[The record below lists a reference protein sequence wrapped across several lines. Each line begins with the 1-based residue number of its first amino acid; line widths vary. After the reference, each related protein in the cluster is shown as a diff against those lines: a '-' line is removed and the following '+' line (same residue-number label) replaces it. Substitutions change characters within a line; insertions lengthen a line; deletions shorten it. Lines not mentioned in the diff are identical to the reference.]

1 MKNLYA
7 FALLILISVQFLGCP
22 YSSDVPVDTPN
33 IKVESSY
40 LGVWSETNVS
50 TIRYDIKKLNDF
62 EYLIIQLPDTT
73 SKNNNS
79 FDNDTGQSADVKKSS
94 DTTTY
99 TGHISKIKDF
109 YFLNL
114 KSKGQNFLEANKYN
128 IYKIDF
134 NGNSEFRLTEI
145 TSNIKEQFDNS
156 NDLRNYIEKYMDSGI
171 SFFYG
176 SETTYLKE
184 N

>member
-7 FALLILISVQFLGCP
+7 FLLLFLISVQFLGCP
-22 YSSDVPVDTPN
+22 YSSDVPVDKPN

-40 LGVWSETNVS
+40 LGVWSETSVS
-50 TIRYDIKKLNDF
+50 TIKYDIKRLNDF
-62 EYLIIQLPDTT
+62 EYLIVQLPDTT
-73 SKNNNS
+73 SKEDNS
-79 FDNDTGQSADVKKSS
+79 ADDNSGQPEDVKKSS
-94 DTTTY
+94 DTTIY

-114 KSKGQNFLEANKYN
+114 KSKGENFLEANKYN

-134 NGNSEFRLTEI
+134 TGSSEFKLTEI
-145 TSNIKEQFDNS
+145 TSNIKEQFDNPD
-156 NDLRNYIEKYMDSGI
+156 DLRNYIEKYMDSGI

-176 SETTYLKE
+176 SETTYIKE
-184 N
+184 K

>member
-1 MKNLYA
+1 MKNL
-7 FALLILISVQFLGCP
+7 FALILLFLTSVRFLGCP
-22 YSSDVPVDTPN
+22 YTSNVPIDKPN
-33 IKVESSY
+33 MKIENSY
-40 LGVWSETNVS
+40 LGVWSETNIS
-50 TIRYDIKKLNDF
+50 TVRYDIKKLNDF

-73 SKNNNS
+73 SRNINS
-79 FDNDTGQSADVKKSS
+79 FDNDTEQSNDVKKSS

-114 KSKGQNFLEANKYN
+114 KSKGENFLEANKYN
-128 IYKIDF
+128 IFKIDF
-134 NGNSEFRLTEI
+134 TGSSEFRLTEI

-156 NDLRNYIEKYMDSGI
+156 NDLRNFIEKYMDSGI

-176 SETTYLKE
+176 SESTYLKE
-184 N
+184 K

>member
-1 MKNLYA
+1 MKNL
-7 FALLILISVQFLGCP
+7 LLFLLLFVVSILFTGCP
-22 YSSDVPVDTPN
+22 YTSNVPIDKPN
-33 IKVESSY
+33 MKIVSSY

-50 TIRYDIKKLNDF
+50 TIRYDIKRLNDF

-73 SKNNNS
+73 SRNNNS
-79 FDNDTGQSADVKKSS
+79 FDNDTEQSDDVKKSS

-114 KSKGQNFLEANKYN
+114 KSKGENFLEANKYN
-128 IYKIDF
+128 IFKIDF
-134 NGNSEFRLTEI
+134 TGSSEFRLTEI
-145 TSNIKEQFDNS
+145 TSNIKEQFDNPD
-156 NDLRNYIEKYMDSGI
+156 DLKNYIEKYMDSGI

-184 N
+184 K